1 MKKKRCSEVGSYEL
15 GVDDEVG
22 RRRSGGG
29 EYIRQRRKSVTD
41 DKMEKGGV
49 VWWAGD
55 RDAVEVY
62 THTEAGARFV
72 GCVCGKKKQLSF
84 FEGSSCRLTMSG
96 G

>member
-1 MKKKRCSEVGSYEL
+1 MIKW
-15 GVDDEVG
+15 
-22 RRRSGGG
+22 
-29 EYIRQRRKSVTD
+29 RKVV
-41 DKMEKGGV
+41 V

-62 THTEAGARFV
+62 AHTEAGARFV

-84 FEGSSCRLTMSG
+84 FEGPSCRLTVSG